1 MHTVLS
7 IINITVCLV
16 ISLTCGIVMGRK
28 RKEASD
34 RSRLFLAIFNLQVA
48 ALPSLDARTME
59 RITPFLRFDTAPA
72 AKLTKE

>member
-1 MHTVLS
+1 
-7 IINITVCLV
+7 
-16 ISLTCGIVMGRK
+16 MGRK